1 MKITE
6 VTQSLHTY
14 RAIVRVQL
22 PDRALTATTSIGAAT
37 LAQARALLLRIYGAG
52 NVVTVSEIVRESRA
66 KRTQVHSRI
75 NPEPALF
82 SDEPCAYMPFSPVV
96 ETAKPL
102 SPQQAQVKALS
113 DRAKQLNQQAKQMR
127 AQQSVAKAQR
137 NLVKAVK
144 LQPQS
149 T

>member
-14 RAIVRVQL
+14 RATVRVQL
-22 PDRALTATTSIGAAT
+22 PDRALTATTSIGADT

-52 NVVTVSEIVRESRA
+52 NVVSVSEIVRENRA
-66 KRTQVHSRI
+66 KRTQAHSRI

-82 SDEPCAYMPFSPVV
+82 RDGTCAYVPFSPVE

-102 SPQQAQVKALS
+102 NPKQAQVKALS

-127 AQQSVAKAQR
+127 AQQSVAKAQQ
-137 NLVKAVK
+137 NLVKAIK
-144 LQPQS
+144 PQVGK
-149 T
+149 